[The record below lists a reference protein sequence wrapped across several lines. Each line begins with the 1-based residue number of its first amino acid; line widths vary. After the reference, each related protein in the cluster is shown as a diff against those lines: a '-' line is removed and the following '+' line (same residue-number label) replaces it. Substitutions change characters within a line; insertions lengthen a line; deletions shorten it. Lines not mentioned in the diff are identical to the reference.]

1 VHGGLALLRQHG
13 DLGQVRGRLL
23 GKIRP
28 LLLDG
33 VEQSLLPSAAQA
45 LERRLELAHA
55 RGHRF
60 LRVRLGVAPRRH
72 NLLLR
77 RAAPVYQLAQLE
89 HARALLAVDLV
100 LPLGLGR
107 LVHFRHL
114 ARLGAVLGA
123 KRARLVL
130 RGRGGTEG

>member
-1 VHGGLALLRQHG
+1 
-13 DLGQVRGRLL
+13 
-23 GKIRP
+23 
-28 LLLDG
+28 
-33 VEQSLLPSAAQA
+33 LPSAAQA
-45 LERRLELAHA
+45 LERRLKLAHA

-60 LRVRLGVAPRRH
+60 RIRLGVAPRRRI
-72 NLLLR
+72 LLLR

-107 LVHFRHL
+107 LVRFRRL
-114 ARLGAVLGA
+114 ARLGAILGA

-130 RGRGGTEG
+130 RGRGGMEG